1 MAVNSWYPVKTIWNS
16 RLFASGLLVFAFFLL
31 AGCGIKKG
39 RNDIRQ
45 NERIADA
52 DGNAYTSVVIGSQV
66 WMAQNLQTTR
76 FRNGDPIPLVPIDN
90 EWENSAQGAWCFYN
104 NERKFGKS
112 YGNLYNWHAVSDS
125 RGICPPGWHVPSDEE
140 WQVLSD
146 FLGGDKVAGDKM
158 KETGTRHWAEP
169 NNGATNISGFTALP
183 AGGRDEFGQF
193 IVDRYGCHWWSSTVT
208 GSVDVRVRSIY
219 FGYGSIMTDEYHPN
233 SGFSVRCLKD

>member
-1 MAVNSWYPVKTIWNS
+1 MAVNLRHNLKSTGNS
-16 RLFASGLLVFAFFLL
+16 RCFTSAVLVMLVFLS
-31 AGCGIKKG
+31 AGCGIRSSRDDVRGK
-39 RNDIRQ
+39 
-45 NERIADA
+45 ERVTDA
-52 DGNAYTSVVIGSQV
+52 DGNVYTLVTIGSQV
-66 WMAQNLQTTR
+66 WMAQNLKTTR
-76 FRNGDPIPLVPIDN
+76 FRNGDPIPRISQDS
-90 EWENSAQGAWCFYN
+90 EWQKTGEGAFCFYN
-104 NERKFGKS
+104 NERKSGKT

-158 KETGTRHWAEP
+158 KETGIRHWAEP
-169 NNGATNISGFTALP
+169 NDGASNVSGFTALP

-193 IVDRYGCHWWSSTVT
+193 IVDKYGCHWWSSTVSGT
-208 GSVDVRVRSIY
+208 VDVRVRSIY